1 PSALVAPQA
10 VLQDER
16 ASCQL
21 VTRSTI
27 RLRSNSAT
35 TLMITT
41 IARPKAPP
49 VSSCSRKETN
59 LSGVNYFFL
68 SATIRI
74 PHQRQLDLGPLSPC
88 LCLLIFL
95 SACAGRCFPVLAGF
109 VCS

>member
-1 PSALVAPQA
+1 
-10 VLQDER
+10 
-16 ASCQL
+16 
-21 VTRSTI
+21 
-27 RLRSNSAT
+27 
-35 TLMITT
+35 MITT

-109 VCS
+109 VCSLAAPGAKACDARRAERLGRSAWRGQ